1 VLYFK
6 ADDASRGDYETAGMN
21 PFQPFRERPSMSYY
35 ELPPEVLE
43 DEDQLRI
50 WTRKTMAAARRK
62 PKASRKGS
70 SKR

>member
-50 WTRKTMAAARRK
+50 WTRKAMAAARRK